1 MLGLGDTI
9 LLFVVEVLRGDR
21 LLPKVISTLLMFTF
35 ILILHID
42 VHIDV
47 YIYGVKINQMVYLI
61 IP

>member
-47 YIYGVKINQMVYLI
+47 YIYGVKINQMVYL
-61 IP
+61 